1 MSHVHALRDAARCCA
16 LRRPLPRWP
25 RWLCRPWTQR
35 PAEADSAASPGPPLR
50 ERPRPVPSSRPPG
63 PPSGPG
69 VRQSVRQNRRE
80 AKEET
85 SETPLRQSCSG
96 HDRNTAFSTAISP
109 ASLLQWLSHQTANY
123 KISNRKTV
131 IMEMPVIPCCRISRK
146 SDKQKLRR
154 NTAPKG
160 WKPQPRPPWPRPG
173 LPERPRTFAPQR
185 ARFPFPLSQ
194 SCRANCPRASSMS
207 LSSERADLCRLC
219 GTLQGNG
226 ICASPTRLPSF
237 RKRSNALRAA
247 W

>member
-1 MSHVHALRDAARCCA
+1 MLAIGLKASPLRDQLELALRPRETVAKPREGKSTAQAMTCYYLLLGSGLLIRSLRLAGLKLGLGLTTLLPRPCPMSTRCAMLRAAA
-16 LRRPLPRWP
+16 PLRRPLPRWP

-123 KISNRKTV
+123 KIST
-131 IMEMPVIPCCRISRK
+131 
-146 SDKQKLRR
+146 
-154 NTAPKG
+154 TG
-160 WKPQPRPPWPRPG
+160 KP
-173 LPERPRTFAPQR
+173 
-185 ARFPFPLSQ
+185 
-194 SCRANCPRASSMS
+194 
-207 LSSERADLCRLC
+207 
-219 GTLQGNG
+219 
-226 ICASPTRLPSF
+226 
-237 RKRSNALRAA
+237 
-247 W
+247 